1 MNDRRTPA
9 GLGYRMPP
17 EWHPHSATWL
27 AWPKDPVTW
36 PDRVP
41 EVQEIFLKM
50 ISALAQYETVHL
62 LVDDQATEN
71 DVRRRLLPQVQ
82 DREVAIE
89 TSRRGISTSWDRYA
103 HNVVFHRIPTIDSWI
118 RDYGPNFIL
127 RNTGELAYNDWTFNA
142 WGNKYEEMKKDN
154 TIPSKLEGLLKIPR
168 FEPEIVLEGGS
179 IEVDGAGLCM
189 TTEQCLLNRNRN
201 PRLNRHQ
208 IENYLKDY
216 LGVEKVLWLGDGI
229 AGDDTDGHI
238 DDLARFVR
246 PTTVVCALE
255 EDPQDENYEP
265 LQDNYRRLRMATNA
279 KGIRYEVVTLPMPG
293 FVVDSEGRRLPA
305 SYANFYIANNVVLA
319 PTFGHSN
326 DKRALETLQ
335 KLFPWRRVIGIHC
348 ESLALGMGTIHCVT
362 QQQPATN

>member
-238 DDLARFVR
+238 DDLARFVW